1 MRARPSK
8 KRVLVIASAATL
20 AASILAVG
28 VTGWRDAEASRLVG
42 EARARLDAPFAEAPG
57 LDRIQASTAIS
68 LLERA
73 RELGA
78 GSDELRGLMHYAQA
92 LEDLQRGDLLLAE
105 GEMDSALRFLGETAD
120 LQVLAAALSRGRLQ
134 PDDAERELTSALA
147 LDPENARGLVLAA
160 DLALDAEDGAR
171 ALEHLEHLAR
181 LAPDCAPVENRLGLA
196 HELLEDAGAAEEAYR
211 RAARLDRLG
220 HDAWINLGRL
230 LRTSG
235 DHAGAREAFETA
247 CERAPTDP
255 DALLGRGLTRAA
267 TGDTAL
273 AIEDFRRSAEL
284 APNDAEPLLAL
295 GDLQRDLGEIA
306 EAVETYRE
314 AIDREDADA
323 ASWLKLGNALAL
335 LEEYEQ
341 SAAAFR
347 EAISRAPDLAGA
359 HNGLGACL
367 MHTGL
372 REQAIESLER
382 AFALDSTDANPL
394 MNLGLLFEHE
404 GDLAAARVA
413 WERVLRAEP
422 GSPIATRRLAR
433 LASQRG

>member
-8 KRVLVIASAATL
+8 KRVLTL
-20 AASILAVG
+20 ASSTTAVVAVLVVG
-28 VTGWRDAEASRLVG
+28 HSVWRDAEAARLVA

-73 RELGA
+73 RGYGA
-78 GSDELRGLMHYAQA
+78 EGDELRGLVHYAQA

-105 GEMDSALRFLGETAD
+105 GEMEEALRFLGETAD
-120 LQVLAAALSRGRLQ
+120 LQVLAAALSRGRMQ
-134 PDDAERELTSALA
+134 TDEAERELASALELEPDHERA
-147 LDPENARGLVLAA
+147 LVLAA
-160 DLALDAEDGAR
+160 DLALDADDGER
-171 ALEHLEHLAR
+171 AIGHLVHLAE
-181 LAPDCAPVENRLGLA
+181 LAPDCAPVENRIGLA
-196 HELLEDAGAAEEAYR
+196 DELLGDDEAAEEAYR

-220 HDAWINLGRL
+220 HDPWVNLGRL
-230 LRTSG
+230 LRARG
-235 DHAGAREAFETA
+235 DHEGAREAFETA
-247 CERAPTDP
+247 CERAPTNP

-267 TGDTAL
+267 TGAVAL
-273 AIEDFRRSAEL
+273 AVEDFRRAAEL

-295 GDLQRDLGEIA
+295 GDLQRDLGDIA

-341 SAAAFR
+341 AATAFR
-347 EAISRAPDLAGA
+347 NAIERSPELAGA
-359 HNGLGACL
+359 HNGLGASL
-367 MHTGL
+367 MHTGA
-372 REQAIESLER
+372 RDEAIASLEH
-382 AFALDSTDANPL
+382 AFELDQSDPNPL

-404 GDLAAARVA
+404 GDVLAARTA
-413 WERVLRAEP
+413 WERVLVAWP

-433 LASQRG
+433 LGTRRS